1 MNPITKPYF
10 LQDPRW
16 ANFWQSAH
24 NSKHSFQQFSHFS
37 NGITYSTIAYTYPW
51 HFGQSFLYLPR
62 FCVITAHSNST
73 QLEIQSGLREF
84 LNLIVQKA
92 QDSKH
97 TFIKLDTGFD
107 FQQATGIQTN
117 DDFKSFIQQNTPNL
131 TVSHSKKT
139 LQYLSTMVL
148 DCANLQAKTATET
161 YLDFYLNNKQFWGKT
176 NENVRRYTKKSCSQN
191 WKIDSSTTVENFE
204 KFWQVYQH
212 TAQKHDFGIHP
223 KRYFETMMKHDFV
236 RIITLSD
243 DQGVQSGWFG
253 VVFDDTMYYL
263 YGGNTDISFKKYGQ
277 YFIHL
282 LATDL
287 ISQET
292 LIQYD
297 LGGYD
302 AKKGFGKFKEGY
314 RGEIVSALGPIDIIL
329 KPIKHSF
336 TYSVVANLKKITKS
350 LIK

>member
-1 MNPITKPYF
+1 MHPVTKPYF

-16 ANFWQSAH
+16 AEFWNSALD
-24 NSKHSFQQFSHFS
+24 NNHSFQQFSHLS
-37 NGITYSTIAYTYPW
+37 NGISYSTIAYTYPW

-62 FCVITAHSNST
+62 FCVITSDFNPS
-73 QLEIQSGLREF
+73 QQEIQSGLREF

-92 QDSKH
+92 QNSNH

-107 FQQATGIQTN
+107 FQHATGIQTN
-117 DDFKSFIQQNTPNL
+117 DDFKSFIHHNTPNL
-131 TVSHSKKT
+131 TVTHSKKS
-139 LQYLSTMVL
+139 LQYLSTMIL
-148 DCANLQAKTATET
+148 DCSNLQDKTAIES
-161 YLDFYLNNKQFWGKT
+161 YLDFYLNNKEFWGKT

-212 TAQKHDFGIHP
+212 TAQKHDFGIHS
-223 KRYFETMMKHDFV
+223 KKYFETMLNHDFV

-263 YGGNTDISFKKYGQ
+263 YGGNTEISFKKYGQ

-282 LATDL
+282 IATDL

-292 LIQYD
+292 LLQYD

-314 RGEIVSALGPIDIIL
+314 RGEIVTALGPMDIIL
-329 KPIKHSF
+329 KKTHHIVTHTAISI
-336 TYSVVANLKKITKS
+336 AKKLTNR
-350 LIK
+350 